1 MNKHWIKL
9 LIAVVLEVIWVVGLA
24 HSYDIW
30 TWSGTIIAIIFCN
43 YFLITATQYLPT
55 GTAYAVFVGL
65 GAAGAIISEILFFGE
80 PIHFLK
86 IFFIIL
92 LLVGVIGLKLV
103 TDKEE
108 GKENDEEVEV

>member
-9 LIAVVLEVIWVVGLA
+9 LIAAVLEVLWVIGLA
-24 HSYDIW
+24 HSSDFW
-30 TWSGTIIAIIFCN
+30 TWSGTILAIIACN

-65 GAAGAIISEILFFGE
+65 GSAGAVISEILFFGE
-80 PIHFLK
+80 PIQVMK
-86 IFFIIL
+86 IFFIVL
-92 LLVGVIGLKLV
+92 LLIGVIGLKLV

-108 GKENDEEVEV
+108 DAVKEATE